1 MALKE
6 QITEDMK
13 SAMRAKET
21 ERLATIRL
29 LLAAIKQREVDEQV
43 QLDDAGVIAVV
54 DKMLK
59 QRKDSITAFEQAGR
73 DDLAAKEKAEAA
85 VLQAYLPARLGA
97 EEIAVAVQAVVA
109 QVSVELGRAPAGADM
124 GKLMAAAKAALAG
137 KADMAQV
144 SAAVKAALAG

>member
-13 SAMRAKET
+13 SAMRAKEA
-21 ERLATIRL
+21 ERLGTIRL
-29 LLAAIKQREVDEQV
+29 LLAAIKQREVDEQL

-73 DDLAAKEKAEAA
+73 DDLATKEKAEAA

-97 EEIAVAVQAVVA
+97 DEIAAAVQAVVA
-109 QVSVELGRAPAGADM
+109 QVSAELGRAPAAADM
-124 GKLMAAAKAALAG
+124 GKLMGTAKAALAG

>member
-13 SAMRAKET
+13 SAMRAKEA
-21 ERLATIRL
+21 ERLSTIRL
-29 LLAAIKQREVDEQV
+29 LLASIKQKEVDEQI
-43 QLDDAGVIAVV
+43 QLDDAGVINVV

-73 DDLAAKEKAEAA
+73 DDLAAKEKAEAL

-97 EEIAVAVQAVVA
+97 EEIAAAVQAVVT
-109 QVSVELGRAPAGADM
+109 QVSAELGRAHAAADM

-144 SAAVKAALAG
+144 SAAVKAAMAG